1 MIVESV
7 FDVVIESSPRLLK
20 ALYAGLCDDVAGH
33 PVIFHR

>member
-1 MIVESV
+1 MAVEFV

-20 ALYAGLCDDVAGH
+20 ALYTGLCDDAAGH